1 VTHSFRSRLGTATVV
16 AIVAVLVT
24 AGIAVA
30 TDGGSTS
37 TTIPDLSG
45 VIHGCFKKGGGVL
58 RVIDPSKGARCHN
71 NEQPLTFNERGQSG
85 AQGQSGGAGSVGPSG
100 LGGGASGAGG
110 ATGPKGDTGAQGL
123 TGPKGDTG
131 APGIQGAPGTNGTN
145 GTLSSAYLDAYDN
158 TLQIVGVGADV
169 PFDTQTETPVG
180 ITANAANTTFTVTN
194 AGTYLVTVALG
205 AGSNLLVKPLVN
217 GSGGGPFL
225 GEQCPNGASCGF
237 SRVLSATA
245 GDTIT
250 LENAVSGAAA
260 TRGSGITIIRIA

>member
-1 VTHSFRSRLGTATVV
+1 MVV

-30 TDGGSTS
+30 TDGGSTAR
-37 TTIPDLSG
+37 TIPDLSG

-110 ATGPKGDTGAQGL
+110 ATGPKGDTGTQGL

-158 TLQIVGVGADV
+158 TVHNVGVGADV

-180 ITANAANTTFTVTN
+180 ITANAANTIFTVAN
-194 AGTYLVTVALG
+194 AGTYLVIVALG
-205 AGSNLLVKPLVN
+205 AGSNLLVTPLVN
-217 GSGGGPFL
+217 GSVVSPFL
-225 GEQCPNGASCGF
+225 AEQCPNVASCGF

-250 LENAVSGAAA
+250 LENAVSGAFA